1 LANQAL
7 IEEKRL
13 INDADMRSRF
23 RQYSIGIMAA
33 TFLAHFL
40 QPIMVN
46 DTMNIY
52 YIYLPKL
59 YGWSRAQIALGLTI
73 GSLIAIPCNFLLA
86 TLIMRAN
93 ARKITTICI
102 MGMGI
107 CTVIIAK
114 AASYP
119 LFLIAYIINVQ
130 CSKGMVLGGLQAC
143 ATWYIS
149 KRGRVLGIVTIACPL
164 ASAVYTN
171 GIMRLIEATG
181 SFSMVYTVWGIAII
195 VLGFIFGPMLR
206 SKPEEYDVYPDGII
220 RSEEELAVLRR
231 VPDSNEWPLN
241 QLFKTKETWFLIL
254 GWSCMFTVMTGFM
267 SIFIPRMIE
276 VKVPLPLA
284 LNFLTGAS
292 LLGMALSYLWGWIDD
307 KKGAHKA
314 SIGLALGYLFMSVAM
329 LLASGGNMV
338 FVIIA
343 VIGVASATGG
353 LPNLNPSSIAYVY
366 GRKDFMANLRWI
378 MMIAGGISGPA
389 STLFNWI
396 YDTQGN
402 YNSVYKI
409 CSIISIV
416 AIISF
421 ILIRKTYDPE
431 RLALRDT
438 VK

>member
-1 LANQAL
+1 MNELEMKLA
-7 IEEKRL
+7 
-13 INDADMRSRF
+13 F
-23 RQYSIGIMAA
+23 RRYSIGIMAA

-52 YIYLPKL
+52 YIYLPKM
-59 YGWSRAQIALGLTI
+59 YGWTRAQIALGLTI
-73 GSLIAIPCNFLLA
+73 GSLVAIPCNFLLA
-86 TLIMRAN
+86 TLIIRAD
-93 ARKITTICI
+93 ARKITTACI
-102 MGMGI
+102 VGMGI

-114 AASYP
+114 TASYP
-119 LFLIAYIINVQ
+119 LFLITYIINVQ

-143 ATWYIS
+143 ASWYIS

-164 ASAVYTN
+164 ASAIYTN

-181 SFSMVYTVWGIAII
+181 SFNMVYTVWGIII
-195 VLGFIFGPMLR
+195 IALGFVFGPLLR
-206 SKPEEYDVYPDGII
+206 SKPENYDVCPDGII

-231 VPDSNEWPLN
+231 VPDSSEWPLN
-241 QLFKTKETWFLIL
+241 RLFKIKETWFLII

-276 VKVPLPLA
+276 LKVPLPLA
-284 LNFLTGAS
+284 LNFLTAAS
-292 LLGMALSYLWGWIDD
+292 ILGMFLSYVWGWIDD

-314 SIGLALGYLFMSVAM
+314 SIGLAWGYLFMSVAM
-329 LLASGGNMV
+329 LLASGGNMT
-338 FVIIA
+338 FIIIA

-353 LPNLNPSSIAYVY
+353 MPNLNPSSIAYVY
-366 GRKDFMANLRWI
+366 GRRDFMANLRWV
-378 MMIAGGISGPA
+378 MMIAGAISAPA

-402 YNSVYKI
+402 YDTVYMI
-409 CSIISIV
+409 CSVISII
-416 AIISF
+416 AIVSF
-421 ILIRKTYDPE
+421 TMIRRTYDTE
-431 RLALRDT
+431 RLALRDV

>member
-1 LANQAL
+1 MNEVEMKQA
-7 IEEKRL
+7 
-13 INDADMRSRF
+13 F
-23 RQYSIGIMAA
+23 RRYSIGIMAA

-52 YIYLPKL
+52 YIYFPKM
-59 YGWSRAQIALGLTI
+59 YGWTRAQIALGLTI
-73 GSLIAIPCNFLLA
+73 GSLVAIPCNFLLA
-86 TLIMRAN
+86 TLIIRAD
-93 ARKITTICI
+93 ARKITTACI
-102 MGMGI
+102 VGMGI

-114 AASYP
+114 TASYP
-119 LFLIAYIINVQ
+119 LFLITYIINVQ

-143 ATWYIS
+143 ASWYIS

-164 ASAVYTN
+164 ASAIYTN

-181 SFSMVYTVWGIAII
+181 SFNMVYTVWGIII
-195 VLGFIFGPMLR
+195 IALGFVFGPLLR
-206 SKPEEYDVYPDGII
+206 SKPENYDVCPDGII

-231 VPDSNEWPLN
+231 VPDSSEWPLN
-241 QLFKTKETWFLIL
+241 RLFKIKETWFLII

-276 VKVPLPLA
+276 LKVPLPLA
-284 LNFLTGAS
+284 LNFLTAAS
-292 LLGMALSYLWGWIDD
+292 ILGMFLSYVWGWIDD

-314 SIGLALGYLFMSVAM
+314 SIGLAWGYLFMSVAM
-329 LLASGGNMV
+329 LLASGGNMT
-338 FVIIA
+338 FIIIA

-353 LPNLNPSSIAYVY
+353 MPNLNPSSIAYVY
-366 GRKDFMANLRWI
+366 GRRDFMANLRWV
-378 MMIAGGISGPA
+378 MMIAGAISAPA

-402 YNSVYKI
+402 YDTVYMI
-409 CSIISIV
+409 CSVISII
-416 AIISF
+416 AIVSF
-421 ILIRKTYDPE
+421 TMIRRTYDTE
-431 RLALRDT
+431 RLALRDV

>member
-1 LANQAL
+1 MNEVEMKQA
-7 IEEKRL
+7 
-13 INDADMRSRF
+13 F
-23 RQYSIGIMAA
+23 RRYSIGIMAA

-40 QPIMVN
+40 QPIMAN

-59 YGWSRAQIALGLTI
+59 YGWTRAQIALGLTI
-73 GSLIAIPCNFLLA
+73 GSLVAIPCNFLLA
-86 TLIMRAN
+86 TLIMKTD
-93 ARKITTICI
+93 ARKITTACI
-102 MGMGI
+102 VGMGI

-114 AASYP
+114 TASYP

-143 ATWYIS
+143 ATWYIL

-171 GIMRLIEATG
+171 GIMRLIEATDN
-181 SFSMVYTVWGIAII
+181 FSMVYTVWGIII
-195 VLGFIFGPMLR
+195 IALGFAFGPLLR
-206 SKPEEYDVYPDGII
+206 SKPEDYNVYPDGII

-231 VPDSNEWPLN
+231 VPDSSEWPLN
-241 QLFKTKETWFLIL
+241 RLFKIKETWFLII

-276 VKVPLPLA
+276 LKVPLPLA
-284 LNFLTGAS
+284 LNFLTAAS
-292 LLGMALSYLWGWIDD
+292 LLGIFLSYMWGWIDD

-314 SIGLALGYLFMSVAM
+314 SIGLAWGYLFMSVAM
-329 LLASGGNMV
+329 LLASGGNMA
-338 FVIIA
+338 FIIIA

-378 MMIAGGISGPA
+378 MMIAGAISAPA

-396 YDTQGN
+396 YDTRGN
-402 YNSVYKI
+402 YDSVYMI
-409 CSIISIV
+409 CSIISII
-416 AIISF
+416 AIVSF
-421 ILIRKTYDPE
+421 IMIRRTYDPE
-431 RLALRDT
+431 RLALKDT

>member
-1 LANQAL
+1 MH
-7 IEEKRL
+7 ET
-13 INDADMRSRF
+13 DMQRNF
-23 RQYSIGIMAA
+23 RRYSIGIMAA

-59 YGWSRAQIALGLTI
+59 YGWTRAQIALGLTI

-86 TLIMRAN
+86 TLIIKAD
-93 ARKITTICI
+93 ARKITTACI
-102 MGMGI
+102 VGMGV

-114 AASYP
+114 TSSYP
-119 LFLIAYIINVQ
+119 LFLLAYIINVQ

-143 ATWYIS
+143 TTWYIS

-181 SFSMVYTVWGIAII
+181 SFSMVYMVWGVII
-195 VLGFIFGPMLR
+195 VILGLAFGPMLR
-206 SKPEEYDVYPDGII
+206 GKPEDYDMYPDGIV
-220 RSEEELAVLRR
+220 RSEEELAVLRK
-231 VPDSNEWPLN
+231 VPDSGEWPLSR
-241 QLFKTKETWFLIL
+241 LFKTKETWFLIA
-254 GWSCMFTVMTGFM
+254 GWSCIFIVMTGFM

-276 VKVPLPLA
+276 LKVPLPLA

-292 LLGMALSYLWGWIDD
+292 LLGMFLSYMWGWIDD

-314 SIGLALGYLFMSVAM
+314 SIGLACCYLFMSVAM
-329 LLASGGNMV
+329 MLASGGNMV
-338 FVIIA
+338 LIVIA
-343 VIGVASATGG
+343 VVGVASATGG

-366 GRKDFMANLRWI
+366 GRRDFMANLRWI
-378 MMIAGGISGPA
+378 MMIAGAIAAPA

-396 YDTQGN
+396 YDTRGN
-402 YNSVYKI
+402 YDSVYRI
-409 CSIISIV
+409 CSIISVI

-421 ILIRKTYDPE
+421 ILIRRTYDPE
-431 RLALRDT
+431 RLALKDT